1 MSLRTLQAQA
11 LGPQSHPGMGWTQ
24 ERPLTFDTLGRLLL
38 AMIVWQP
45 CLQSQ
50 RAGVR
55 VARCKGHTQV
65 ASYLAFSAELL
76 SHKDLLG

>member
-1 MSLRTLQAQA
+1 MW
-11 LGPQSHPGMGWTQ
+11 WTQ

-38 AMIVWQP
+38 AMTVWQP

-55 VARCKGHTQV
+55 EHKVPEGRREGTKVPGTHPGG
-65 ASYLAFSAELL
+65 LAPTAL
-76 SHKDLLG
+76 

>member
-1 MSLRTLQAQA
+1 MW
-11 LGPQSHPGMGWTQ
+11 WTQ

-38 AMIVWQP
+38 AMTVWQP

-55 VARCKGHTQV
+55 GDKVQEGRREGTKVQGHTQV
-65 ASYLAFSAELL
+65 ASHPLL
-76 SHKDLLG
+76 